1 MQKHIVAFHE
11 KSDSLPAGGKSF
23 SCSIQYFSYLWHTA
37 GLHTKYTAA
46 FFPVTDAGLIEP
58 QVNLSLKSFITE
70 KWKEHCGLLTANFLK
85 VWLPFGLMTLVLL
98 GPLWRKASR
107 KCSLKSSKCLPFLSV
122 SLFLSLSTVI
132 ASLSSSVLGY
142 WLYNRRMRGGRQGG
156 SRREEEEEDCRVSAQ
171 WAGTFSRLW
180 PVLWDWQQEEE
191 DDEEG
196 RQDERN
202 KLGETKHHSE
212 VRE

>member
-23 SCSIQYFSYLWHTA
+23 SCSVQYFSYLWHTA
-37 GLHTKYTAA
+37 GVHTKYTAA

-58 QVNLSLKSFITE
+58 QVNLFLKSFITE

-142 WLYNRRMRGGRQGG
+142 WLYNRRMRRGR
-156 SRREEEEEDCRVSAQ
+156 RREEEEEDCRVSAQ

-180 PVLWDWQQEEE
+180 PVLGDWQQEEE